1 MDKTPSKMAVSQ
13 GMGETP
19 NRAPSGV
26 ESAQYRLSVKV
37 ECTAGCLTEY
47 YLLIT
52 AQLLLWIVQI
62 LQGFL
67 PQKKLR
73 HQMWPQGSSEWPILE
88 ALVGFEGGQKKF
100 GQFCLVSLFW
110 GVV

>member
-73 HQMWPQGSSEWPILE
+73 HQMRPPGSGEWSMLE
-88 ALVGFEGGQKKF
+88 ALVRFGDGQKELPR
-100 GQFCLVSLFW
+100 FCLVSSLW
-110 GVV
+110 GVF